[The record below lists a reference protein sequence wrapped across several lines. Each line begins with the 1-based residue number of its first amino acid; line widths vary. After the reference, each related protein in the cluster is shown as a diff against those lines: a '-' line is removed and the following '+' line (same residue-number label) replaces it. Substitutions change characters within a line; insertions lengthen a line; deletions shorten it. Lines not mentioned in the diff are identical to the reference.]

1 MILIIAKVEFS
12 SAKLYYPAVASLYK
26 KVIWENFYSAMYFIN
41 FTNQELKLI
50 GDTNYSER
58 NPFFCKKQASYFEIL
73 KFEKAPGLY
82 NVK

>member
-26 KVIWENFYSAMYFIN
+26 KVIWENFYSAMYFVT

-50 GDTNYSER
+50 GDTNNSEIIIQ
-58 NPFFCKKQASYFEIL
+58 KQASYFEIL

>member
-1 MILIIAKVEFS
+1 
-12 SAKLYYPAVASLYK
+12 
-26 KVIWENFYSAMYFIN
+26 MYFVT

-50 GDTNYSER
+50 GDTNNSEIIIQ
-58 NPFFCKKQASYFEIL
+58 KQASYFEIL

>member
-1 MILIIAKVEFS
+1 
-12 SAKLYYPAVASLYK
+12 
-26 KVIWENFYSAMYFIN
+26 MYFVN

-50 GDTNYSER
+50 SDTNYSER